1 MQMQVV
7 KEKREEK
14 LERPIYGAEHFGL
27 IFCVAS
33 YMTDSTLHN
42 HPESQMNAFME
53 GLGVGLD
60 DEDNSDYE
68 DDQFTSGWFVMDFP
82 SPSIPMTYSMNL
94 TLSLKCSSSA
104 NIYRF
109 SILSWLFILR
119 RSGIFTKKTK
129 NHHCHHPPRMRGV
142 DSFKDHERHLKRG
155 LSVARL

>member
-27 IFCVAS
+27 IFCVAL

-53 GLGVGLD
+53 GLFPDLD

-104 NIYRF
+104 NIY
-109 SILSWLFILR
+109 
-119 RSGIFTKKTK
+119 IFTDFRFCLGCLFYDGQGSLQRRQRIVTI
-129 NHHCHHPPRMRGV
+129 HPG
-142 DSFKDHERHLKRG
+142 
-155 LSVARL
+155 

>member
-1 MQMQVV
+1 MV
-7 KEKREEK
+7 KEKREKK

-27 IFCVAS
+27 IFCVAL

-53 GLGVGLD
+53 GLGVGID

-82 SPSIPMTYSMNL
+82 SPSIPMAYSMNS

-104 NIYRF
+104 NIYIF
-109 SILSWLFILR
+109 TDSVLFAHSTTVRDLYKEDKDSMSPSTPDE
-119 RSGIFTKKTK
+119 RSGF
-129 NHHCHHPPRMRGV
+129 
-142 DSFKDHERHLKRG
+142 L
-155 LSVARL
+155 